1 MERPQSLMHAPLA
14 IKYRAEWRAFAELEA
29 IADEWR
35 ALAARAIE
43 PNVFYEPAF
52 ALPAAQVFGQDAGA
66 VLVRRQSGQLAG
78 LFPAQRKRR
87 GLVKG
92 YVHAYAPLSVPLVD
106 SNDTESVIEAWI
118 AHLSQSHHALM
129 MPLLTADGAFAKA
142 LARVCEKSNLRII
155 DFGAYDRAQLAPGE
169 RRADYLEPA
178 SKGRKRLIRQRR
190 RLAELGDVTHLAA
203 SGDTVATDLIPAF
216 LKLEEQG
223 WKGRAGTAA
232 RSDGALARFF
242 EQAVSGLA
250 REGKAQGDI
259 LSLAGEPIAA
269 FIVLRSNDSA
279 WAWKVSYDER
289 FKAYSPGVQAALDA
303 TRTLLDDETIARGDS
318 CTAPGPHM
326 IDHLWRERLAIT
338 DRLIAL
344 HPGQSLQFIAISAAE
359 SMRRFARDLAK
370 ATLRRVR
377 P

>member
-1 MERPQSLMHAPLA
+1 MHAPLA
-14 IKYRAEWRAFAELEA
+14 INYRAQWHSFAELES

-52 ALPAAQVFGQDAGA
+52 AIPAAAVFGQDAGA
-66 VLVRRQSGQLAG
+66 VLVRTQSGRLAG
-78 LFPAQRKRR
+78 LFPSQRNRM
-87 GLVKG
+87 GLVAG
-92 YVHAYAPLSVPLVD
+92 YVHAYAPLCVPLVER
-106 SNDTESVIEAWI
+106 NDAESVIEAWI

-129 MPLLTADGAFAKA
+129 MPFLTADGPFARA
-142 LARVCEKSNLRII
+142 LTRVCEKNNLRVI
-155 DFGAYDRAQLAPGE
+155 DFGTYDRAQLAPGE
-169 RRADYLEPA
+169 RRAHYLEPA

-190 RLAELGDVTHLAA
+190 RLAELGNVTHLAA
-203 SGDTVATDLIPAF
+203 DGNSVATDLIPAF

-232 RSDGALARFF
+232 RNDAALSKFF
-242 EQAVSGLA
+242 ELAVSGLA

-259 LSLAGEPIAA
+259 LSLGGEPIAA
-269 FIVLRSNDSA
+269 FVVLRSGDTA

-289 FKAYSPGVQAALDA
+289 YKAYSPGVQVSLDA
-303 TRTLLDDETIARGDS
+303 TRTLLEDKTITQGDS

-344 HPGQSLQFIAISAAE
+344 RPGRFFHFTAIAAMETA
-359 SMRRFARDLAK
+359 RRPARNLAK
-370 ATLRRVR
+370 ATLRRLR